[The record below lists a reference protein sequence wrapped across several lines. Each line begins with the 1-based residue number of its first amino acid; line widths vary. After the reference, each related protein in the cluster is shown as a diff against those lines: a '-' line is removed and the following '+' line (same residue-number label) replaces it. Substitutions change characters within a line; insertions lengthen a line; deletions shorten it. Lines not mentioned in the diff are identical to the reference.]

1 MSTLTINFNDMIE
14 KMIGNNQEIRIK
26 GETKSKDL
34 VILNA
39 DKYDKLLTELNNLM
53 YIQKILKRAEETSA
67 EYHTGYFKE
76 WTFKWFRKT

>member
-14 KMIGNNQEIRIK
+14 KMIGNNEELRIK
-26 GETKSKDL
+26 GETRSKDL

-67 EYHTGYFKE
+67 EYHTFEEMEKMIE
-76 WTFKWFRKT
+76 EIK

>member
-34 VILNA
+34 VVLNA

-67 EYHTGYFKE
+67 EYHTFEEMEKMIE
-76 WTFKWFRKT
+76 EIK

>member
-14 KMIGNNQEIRIK
+14 KMIGNNEELRIK
-26 GETKSKDL
+26 GETRSKDL
-34 VILNA
+34 VVLNA

-67 EYHTGYFKE
+67 EYHTFEEMEKMIE
-76 WTFKWFRKT
+76 EIK

>member
-14 KMIGNNQEIRIK
+14 KMIGNNEELRIK
-26 GETKSKDL
+26 GETRSKDL

-67 EYHTGYFKE
+67 EYHTFEEMEKMIGEIK
-76 WTFKWFRKT
+76 

>member
-14 KMIGNNQEIRIK
+14 KMIGNNEELRIK
-26 GETKSKDL
+26 GETRSKDL
-34 VILNA
+34 VVLND

-67 EYHTGYFKE
+67 EYHTFEEMEKMIE
-76 WTFKWFRKT
+76 EIK

>member
-39 DKYDKLLTELNNLM
+39 DKYDKLLTELNNLI
-53 YIQKILKRAEETSA
+53 YIQKILKRAEETEA
-67 EYHTGYFKE
+67 EYHPLEGREKMIE
-76 WTFKWFRKT
+76 EIK

>member
-14 KMIGNNQEIRIK
+14 KMIGNNEELRIK
-26 GETKSKDL
+26 GETKNKDL

-67 EYHTGYFKE
+67 EYHTFEEMEKMIE
-76 WTFKWFRKT
+76 EIK

>member
-14 KMIGNNQEIRIK
+14 KMIGNNEELRIK
-26 GETKSKDL
+26 GETRSKDL

-39 DKYDKLLTELNNLM
+39 DKYDKLLTKLNNLM

-67 EYHTGYFKE
+67 EYHTFEEMEKMIE
-76 WTFKWFRKT
+76 EIK

>member
-1 MSTLTINFNDMIE
+1 MSTLTINFNDMIK
-14 KMIGNNQEIRIK
+14 KMIGNNEEIRIK

-53 YIQKILKRAEETSA
+53 YIQKILKRAEETSV
-67 EYHTGYFKE
+67 EYHKFEEMEKMIE
-76 WTFKWFRKT
+76 EIK

>member
-53 YIQKILKRAEETSA
+53 YIQKI
-67 EYHTGYFKE
+67 FKE
-76 WTFKWFRKT
+76 R

>member
-14 KMIGNNQEIRIK
+14 KMIGNKEELRIK
-26 GETKSKDL
+26 GETRSKDL
-34 VILNA
+34 VVLNA

-67 EYHTGYFKE
+67 EYHTFEEMEKMIE
-76 WTFKWFRKT
+76 EIK

>member
-14 KMIGNNQEIRIK
+14 KMIGNNEELRIK
-26 GETKSKDL
+26 GETRSKDL

-67 EYHTGYFKE
+67 EYHTFEEMEKMIE
-76 WTFKWFRKT
+76 KIK

>member
-14 KMIGNNQEIRIK
+14 KMIGNNEELRIK
-26 GETKSKDL
+26 GETRSKDL
-34 VILNA
+34 VVLNA

-67 EYHTGYFKE
+67 EYHTFEEMEKMVE
-76 WTFKWFRKT
+76 EIK

>member
-1 MSTLTINFNDMIE
+1 MSILTINFNDMIE
-14 KMIGNNQEIRIK
+14 KMIGNNEEIRIK

-67 EYHTGYFKE
+67 EYHTFEEMEKMIE
-76 WTFKWFRKT
+76 EIK

>member
-14 KMIGNNQEIRIK
+14 KMIGNNEELRIK
-26 GETKSKDL
+26 GETRSKDL
-34 VILNA
+34 VVLNA

-67 EYHTGYFKE
+67 EYHIFEEMEKMIE
-76 WTFKWFRKT
+76 EIK

>member
-39 DKYDKLLTELNNLM
+39 DKYDKLLT
-53 YIQKILKRAEETSA
+53 
-67 EYHTGYFKE
+67 
-76 WTFKWFRKT
+76 

>member
-14 KMIGNNQEIRIK
+14 KMIGNNEELRIK
-26 GETKSKDL
+26 DETRSKDL
-34 VILNA
+34 VVLNA

-67 EYHTGYFKE
+67 EYHTFEEMEKMIE
-76 WTFKWFRKT
+76 EIK

>member
-14 KMIGNNQEIRIK
+14 KMIGNNEEIRIK

-53 YIQKILKRAEETSA
+53 YIQKILKRAEETSV
-67 EYHTGYFKE
+67 EYHTFEEMEKMIE
-76 WTFKWFRKT
+76 EIK

>member
-14 KMIGNNQEIRIK
+14 KMIGNNEELRIK
-26 GETKSKDL
+26 GETRSKDL

-67 EYHTGYFKE
+67 EYHTFEEMEKMIE
-76 WTFKWFRKT
+76 EMK

>member
-67 EYHTGYFKE
+67 EYHTFEEMEKMIE
-76 WTFKWFRKT
+76 EIK

>member
-14 KMIGNNQEIRIK
+14 KMIGNNEELRIK
-26 GETKSKDL
+26 GETRSKDL
-34 VILNA
+34 VILNT

-67 EYHTGYFKE
+67 EYHTFEEMEKMIE
-76 WTFKWFRKT
+76 EIK

>member
-1 MSTLTINFNDMIE
+1 MSTLTINFNDMIK
-14 KMIGNNQEIRIK
+14 KMIGNNEEIRIK

-53 YIQKILKRAEETSA
+53 YIQKILKRAEETSV
-67 EYHTGYFKE
+67 EYHTFEEMEKMIE
-76 WTFKWFRKT
+76 EIK

>member
-14 KMIGNNQEIRIK
+14 KMIGNNEELRIK
-26 GETKSKDL
+26 GETRSKDL
-34 VILNA
+34 VVLNA

-67 EYHTGYFKE
+67 EYR
-76 WTFKWFRKT
+76 TFEEMEKMIEEIK